1 MKRFIIALLI
11 CSLIPSVTQAE
22 TGRDAVKLMA
32 EGKVKKALAILEKL
46 ADKGETQAMVQL
58 GIYYYQGTKV
68 KQDYAKAMDWFLK
81 AEKLENADAFV
92 NLGVMHRD
100 GNGVPKN
107 KKIAYTIFLTTHMC
121 GLGSESTQMRSNQ
134 CLRKLVQELN
144 NEEIRDILSHYTL
157 PYLKAYIEAKGKL
170 VGIPKKYQ
178 PTKEQPALKD
188 LGWFLDSE
196 IDAIFGPPSDEVKKA
211 RILRDKK
218 HEEKIA
224 ALERK
229 LEFEFRFTPQSIKN
243 YQSYSLVSDSTI
255 VSSPIKDKNIKS
267 TKDNKILSNFITI
280 TKGKQLYLTMKRKDN
295 VTLVYPINKLEPHP
309 WSEWTPAAYALK
321 DSMDVFTLL
330 HGRKPRSK
338 TSKLPKDAPSLRIK
352 VSK

>member
-134 CLRKLVQELN
+134 CLRKLMQELN

-157 PYLKAYIEAKGKL
+157 PYLKAYIEAKGK
-170 VGIPKKYQ
+170 
-178 PTKEQPALKD
+178 
-188 LGWFLDSE
+188 F
-196 IDAIFGPPSDEVKKA
+196 
-211 RILRDKK
+211 
-218 HEEKIA
+218 HIA
-224 ALERK
+224 TE
-229 LEFEFRFTPQSIKN
+229 SC
-243 YQSYSLVSDSTI
+243 
-255 VSSPIKDKNIKS
+255 
-267 TKDNKILSNFITI
+267 
-280 TKGKQLYLTMKRKDN
+280 
-295 VTLVYPINKLEPHP
+295 
-309 WSEWTPAAYALK
+309 
-321 DSMDVFTLL
+321 
-330 HGRKPRSK
+330 
-338 TSKLPKDAPSLRIK
+338 
-352 VSK
+352 